1 MGTRVDVST
10 ETKESRGGTDPRL
23 YGRSVQGTEVFS
35 GHLEIGSGVWMLKR
49 FEVPF

>member
-1 MGTRVDVST
+1 MTW
-10 ETKESRGGTDPRL
+10 L